1 MTKEDIAAFIAEVTS
16 KGSKLPSVDI
26 EEYIPTSCI

>member
-1 MTKEDIAAFIAEVTS
+1 MTKEDVAAFIAEVVA

-26 EEYIPTSCI
+26 EEYIPTERI